1 MSESAPA
8 GRARNRRPSIG
19 RNQRDHIALGSG
31 TGIGAVAVWLIGL
44 SGTDVPPEVSAVIAG
59 VVAWAVMVVGRCGI
73 KPALA
78 RLWNG
83 SGAEEDQTALEG
95 SANPAY

>member
-1 MSESAPA
+1 MSESPRAGGAPK
-8 GRARNRRPSIG
+8 RRPNIG

-44 SGTDVPPEVSAVIAG
+44 SGTEVPPEVSAVLAG
-59 VVAWAVMVVGRCGI
+59 VVAWSVMVVGRLGI
-73 KPALA
+73 KPSLQ

-83 SGAEEDQTALEG
+83 SGAEGDPTTLET
-95 SANPAY
+95 STHPA